1 MRFPRQKYWSGF
13 TVPSPGNLPDPG
25 MEPGSPALQAD
36 SFPSEPP
43 GKRSKLT
50 GINRKLR
57 CHYMLCVAGVNREI
71 YATVYSGASNI
82 HMHHSNRPQSK
93 RVCSDGRLQNHCTKQ
108 FHQGFSGDSKIS
120 DLLFPSWR
128 FLSLQEV
135 PMSLDVF
142 KTHH

>member
-1 MRFPRQKYWSGF
+1 MCVLGSQSCPTLWDPINCSL
-13 TVPSPGNLPDPG
+13 PGSSVREISQAKILEWVYISFSRKDPG

-57 CHYMLCVAGVNREI
+57 CHYMLCVVGVNREI
-71 YATVYSGASNI
+71 YAMVYSGASNI
-82 HMHHSNRPQSK
+82 HMHHSSRVQSK

-108 FHQGFSGDSKIS
+108 FH
-120 DLLFPSWR
+120 
-128 FLSLQEV
+128 
-135 PMSLDVF
+135 
-142 KTHH
+142 